1 MNHDTSSPRD
11 AKKADTPANTTTEDA
26 RLKALAAYQ
35 VMDSERDARFEVLAQ
50 DIARECRVPIAT
62 ITFID
67 ETRQWFKAAV
77 GIDVGETPRDVSV
90 CTYTILDPGNALVI
104 PDITQDA
111 RFVDNPLVT
120 GEFGLMAYAGV
131 PIVTPDGAVL
141 GTVCAMDRE
150 PHAYHT
156 DDIQVLERVSQQ
168 VVELLE
174 TAKTA
179 NDMADLSDPQ
189 QAHATTDSLATLL
202 AGDGGADVPFT
213 LTRPLIEAIGEDL
226 DVVQLVDNF
235 VAASLTQFGWWGACV
250 FWMQADRLKASPW
263 QIGPAAPEGLATLAD
278 HRAEP
283 IVLDTLQVEFHDAT
297 LIDIGMARWL
307 SDRDMLNALGA
318 RNLVVIDIA
327 GAQSLAARIVFLA
340 PSSRALQPTAS
351 RTLTTAAAVL
361 PRVIVQQ
368 RARQELTY
376 RATHDALTGLYNRQG
391 VAHVF
396 GPMRLNS
403 PFSRAVLYLDI
414 DNFKQINDEHSHR
427 VGDEILVWVGRMLN
441 AQVRPTDT
449 IFRIGGDEFLIVLDG
464 IMDDNDMGKVAHR
477 LLHRL
482 VRPVT
487 VQQNRTVNVAVSIGA
502 VRWEH
507 GPLDDAIAEADRLM
521 YSAKE
526 LGGGRAACTNHGE
539 PFVFGLSEDDT
550 TELASALNDAVK
562 LDVLPVN
569 DFATGQQIGVQFHLK
584 AALRHPDIVTL
595 LDVIRT
601 GITPHLESRERNDP
615 FTLQCAFDPQLWAI
629 DGFIV
634 RLCVGVRERFP
645 HAQVALVCDPRTV
658 TPFTSVADEIRR
670 GVGVPLIL
678 TRFGAGEHELT
689 LLDTLSPHVIEL
701 DLSAVGNIDSPP
713 ESIPALPGV
722 LVAAR
727 ALADAQNMT
736 LQAVVMPDT
745 FTDTVRDALQAVDV
759 STYLVLTADQTKD
772 TKL

>member
-1 MNHDTSSPRD
+1 MNHDTASSRD
-11 AKKADTPANTTTEDA
+11 AKQDVTSAHTTTEDA
-26 RLKALAAYQ
+26 RLKALATYR
-35 VMDSERDARFEVLAQ
+35 VMDSDRDARFEVLAQ

-67 ETRQWFKAAV
+67 DTRQWFKAAV
-77 GIDVGETPRDVSV
+77 GVDVAETPRDVSV
-90 CTYTILDPGNALVI
+90 CTHTILDPGNALVV
-104 PDITQDA
+104 PDITQDP

-150 PHAYHT
+150 PHAYHP
-156 DDIQVLERVSQQ
+156 DDILVLERVSQQ
-168 VVELLE
+168 VIELLE

-179 NDMADLSDPQ
+179 NDITDLSDAD
-189 QAHATTDSLATLL
+189 QARANTETVANLL
-202 AGDGGADVPFT
+202 AGDGEADVSFA

-226 DVVQLVDNF
+226 DVVQLVDDF
-235 VAASLTQFGWWGACV
+235 VEASLTQFGWWGACV

-263 QIGPAAPEGLATLAD
+263 QIGPAAPQGLATLAD
-278 HRAEP
+278 HRVEP
-283 IVLDTLQVEFHDAT
+283 IVLETLQVEFHDAT

-327 GAQSLAARIVFLA
+327 GAQSLAARIVFLT

-396 GPMRLNS
+396 GPSRLNT

-427 VGDEILVWVGRMLN
+427 VGDEILVWVARMLN

-464 IMDDNDMGKVAHR
+464 IMDDNDIEKVAHR
-477 LLHRL
+477 LLQRL

-487 VQQNRTVNVAVSIGA
+487 VLQNRTVNVAVSIGA
-502 VRWEH
+502 VRWDNAS
-507 GPLDDAIAEADRLM
+507 LDDAIAEADRLM

-526 LGGGRAACTNHGE
+526 LGGGRAACTNYGA
-539 PFVFGLSEDDT
+539 PFVFGPAEDDT

-569 DFATGQQIGVQFHLK
+569 DFTTGHKIGVQWHLK
-584 AALRHPDIVTL
+584 AALRHPDIATL
-595 LDVIRT
+595 LDVIRE
-601 GITPHLESRERNDP
+601 GVTPHLETHARHTP

-634 RLCVGVRERFP
+634 RLTVGVRERFP
-645 HAQVALVCDPRTV
+645 DATVAVVCDPRNV
-658 TPFTSVADEIRR
+658 TPFTGVADEIRR
-670 GVGVPLIL
+670 GIGVPLIL
-678 TRFGAGEHELT
+678 TRFGAGEHELS
-689 LLDTLSPHVIEL
+689 LLDTLSPDVIEL
-701 DLSAVGNIDSPP
+701 DLSAVDSIDAGTGDV
-713 ESIPALPGV
+713 PALPGV

-727 ALADAQNMT
+727 ALADANNIT
-736 LQAVVMPDT
+736 VQAVVTDNA
-745 FTDTVRDALQAVDV
+745 FTDSVRHALQAVDAA
-759 STYLVLTADQTKD
+759 TYLVLTTDQTKD
-772 TKL
+772 TK

>member
-1 MNHDTSSPRD
+1 MNHDTSSQRD
-11 AKKADTPANTTTEDA
+11 AKRADTPANTLTEDA
-26 RLKALAAYQ
+26 RLKALVTYH
-35 VMDSERDARFEVLAQ
+35 VMDSERDARFEVLAE

-67 ETRQWFKAAV
+67 EKRQWFKAAV
-77 GIDVGETPRDVSV
+77 GVDVTETPRDVSV
-90 CTYTILDPGNALVI
+90 CTHTILDPGNALVI
-104 PDITQDA
+104 PDITQDP

-120 GEFGLMAYAGV
+120 GEFGLTAYAGV

-150 PHAYHT
+150 PHEYHT

-168 VVELLE
+168 VIELLE

-179 NDMADLSDPQ
+179 NDLLDASDPQ
-189 QAHATTDSLATLL
+189 QARVRTETLASLL
-202 AGDGGADVPFT
+202 AGDSDADVPFA

-235 VAASLTQFGWWGACV
+235 VHASLEQFGWWGACV
-250 FWMQADRLKASPW
+250 FWIQADRLKASPW
-263 QIGPAAPEGLATLAD
+263 QIGSAAPHGLATLAD

-283 IVLDTLQVEFHDAT
+283 IVLETLQLEFHDAT

-327 GAQSLAARIVFLA
+327 GAQSLAARIVFLT

-396 GPMRLNS
+396 SPSRLNA

-414 DNFKQINDEHSHR
+414 DNFKQINDEYSHR
-427 VGDEILVWVGRMLN
+427 VGDEILVWLARMLN

-464 IMDDNDMGKVAHR
+464 IMDDTDMEKVAHR
-477 LLHRL
+477 LLQRL

-487 VQQNRTVNVAVSIGA
+487 VQPNITVNVAVSIGA
-502 VRWEH
+502 VRWES
-507 GPLDDAIAEADRLM
+507 GPLDDAIAHADRLM

-526 LGGGRAACTNHGE
+526 LGGGRAACTNHGK
-539 PFVFGLSEDDT
+539 PFVFGPATEAT
-550 TELASALNDAVK
+550 TELSSALNDAVT
-562 LDVLPVN
+562 LDVQPVY
-569 DFATGQQIGVQFHLK
+569 DFASGEQVGVQFLLT
-584 AALRHPDIVTL
+584 AALRHPDIATL

-601 GITPHLESRERNDP
+601 GATPHLASHPRNTP
-615 FTLQCAFDPQLWAI
+615 FTVQCAFDAQLWALE
-629 DGFIV
+629 GFIV

-645 HAQVALVCDPRTV
+645 DAQVALVCDPRTV
-658 TPFTSVADEIRR
+658 APFTGVADEIRR
-670 GVGVPLIL
+670 GVGLPLIL

-689 LLDTLSPHVIEL
+689 LLDTLRPNVIEL
-701 DLSAVGNIDSPP
+701 DLSAVGSIEADGDSVF
-713 ESIPALPGV
+713 ALPGV

-727 ALADAQNMT
+727 ALADAKNMT
-736 LQAVVMPDT
+736 VQAVVTPDT
-745 FTDTVRDALQAVDV
+745 FTDTVRHVLQAIDA
-759 STYLVLTADQTKD
+759 SSYLVLTANQTKD
-772 TKL
+772 KP